1 MVTHLDILLIR
12 WLEKF
17 LKAFRGPVLV
27 ISHDHR
33 FLDNVATHILDID
46 YLAVTGYPGN
56 YARFLT
62 AKADVARGDR
72 LAIVGPNGIGKS
84 TLLKVVIGEL
94 DADEGTARWGYEAH
108 PGYFAQDPGDHLE
121 AVRAY
126 PGTLVF
132 VSHDRWFVA
141 RLANRIVEITEEGI
155 TDYRG
160 TYEEYVHTRGDDH
173 LDVDTVVLRAREEK
187 RKGRDGEGGRGRA
200 GARGALRMSAWQRR
214 RLEERAGCVEKVAG
228 WMVEWEGVEGELGEG

>member
-1 MVTHLDILLIR
+1 MGNEELWSAMGERDEILDEPTNHLD
-12 WLEKF
+12 
-17 LKAFRGPVLV
+17 
-27 ISHDHR
+27 
-33 FLDNVATHILDID
+33 
-46 YLAVTGYPGN
+46 
-56 YARFLT
+56 
-62 AKADVARGDR
+62 
-72 LAIVGPNGIGKS
+72 
-84 TLLKVVIGEL
+84 
-94 DADEGTARWGYEAH
+94 
-108 PGYFAQDPGDHLE
+108 LE
-121 AVRAY
+121 AIEALVEALRAY

-141 RLANRIVEITEEGI
+141 RLANRIVEITEDGI